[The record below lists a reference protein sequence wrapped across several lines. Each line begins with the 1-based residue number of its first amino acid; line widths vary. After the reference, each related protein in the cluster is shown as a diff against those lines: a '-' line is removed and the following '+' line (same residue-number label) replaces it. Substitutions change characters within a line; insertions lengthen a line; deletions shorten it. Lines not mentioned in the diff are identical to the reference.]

1 MGMIEDLNPMSGRQL
16 GELMAAGHPIDLDQ
30 LADREYRG
38 ISLGIPGW
46 VEKLAWKTFKKVFH
60 REPETGKLRGWNVR
74 MQQTG
79 LHGEC
84 IPIDRKGQP
93 KTFGHYEVVPRDAT
107 HRPTRPCEHAA
118 FIDYRLGGNSVFD
131 PMRFVI
137 DPIVALEAGS
147 AEHLLGW
154 SYVDL
159 GWARFST
166 PAYFLLVR
174 DVALTH
180 VHAPPALPAAR

>member
-118 FIDYRLGGNSVFD
+118 FIDYRSRDSKIRCSPQLASLSSPIILDTPFD
-131 PMRFVI
+131 P
-137 DPIVALEAGS
+137 PLAS
-147 AEHLLGW
+147 
-154 SYVDL
+154 
-159 GWARFST
+159 
-166 PAYFLLVR
+166 
-174 DVALTH
+174 
-180 VHAPPALPAAR
+180 

>member
-1 MGMIEDLNPMSGRQL
+1 MGWGHHAGANSSERHELAGAAIIQRGGGERPPGRWQ
-16 GELMAAGHPIDLDQ
+16 
-30 LADREYRG
+30 R
-38 ISLGIPGW
+38 
-46 VEKLAWKTFKKVFH
+46 
-60 REPETGKLRGWNVR
+60 
-74 MQQTG
+74 
-79 LHGEC
+79 
-84 IPIDRKGQP
+84 
-93 KTFGHYEVVPRDAT
+93 
-107 HRPTRPCEHAA
+107 RPCEHAA